1 MRFSIEQWLL
11 VLVLIIGIFQLIILL
26 RLTGLLREIVRQLQ
40 DSRAESRTLSR
51 NLMATVQEASRSLV
65 VELREEFEK
74 QSRKGGGKYDK

>member
-1 MRFSIEQWLL
+1 MRFSIEQLL
-11 VLVLIIGIFQLIILL
+11 LALVLIIGIFQVVILF

-40 DSRAESRTLSR
+40 ESRAESRTLSR

-74 QSRKGGGKYDK
+74 QSRKGGKYDK